1 MNVTIVIQFAK
12 RAHLIVV
19 AQVVMKDISII
30 KIIAIN
36 AMLIAIQQSMV
47 VNVINALTDI
57 IYTYINA
64 FNVIRIAKHV

>member
-64 FNVIRIAKHV
+64 FNVIRLAKHV